1 MSDKVFNSKELTNQA
16 FALHS
21 ANKLDE
27 AEQIYK
33 LLLENSSVD
42 SNILNLYGMLCIA
55 KGNYKKAIELFSKAL
70 IINSNPLIMTNL
82 AKAYYMNSDY
92 KKAVLFYNQA
102 ADIEPSADIYYS
114 LAIAYKQQKKYD
126 ESVESYKKALEHCP
140 ESYNVLY
147 NLANLYKEI
156 GDLKNAIIY
165 ATKAEFVN
173 PNDEDIQTLLATIYE
188 MQNEHLKAINCLEKA
203 SLISNN
209 YLYFYNLGVLYSRVN
224 NTEKSIENY
233 RKVLLLKPNHIE
245 TLVNLSSVYRDIDK
259 NEALKLLQEAYKLS
273 PEEQNVC
280 LGLAQAYKDLF
291 DNKKSL
297 EILYEMLS
305 KVQNAEAHS
314 LIAINYMD
322 LLNYTEALKEYNIAL
337 ALEPDNL
344 NFLHGKAMALKYL
357 GKVDEAKLLLEYILS
372 KDTKSLQSVTTLG
385 MMCLQEKDFSRGMEL
400 YIQRSKETKF
410 LNLFKEKIWKKG
422 YDFTNKDVL
431 IYSDCGL
438 GDTIMFSRY
447 IPSLQKIARRVIL
460 QTDKELIKI
469 MKNSF
474 DRLDVVSKTEKIND
488 YDVVVPIMNLAYAL
502 DIDFD
507 NIPFKESYLKTAK
520 KDISNNK
527 LKVGICYQ
535 GNKRVFKNRSIPFE
549 TISQLLKIQNIQL
562 YSFQIENAENETG
575 DIINLSSQIE
585 DYNDTAGL
593 LQSIDILITIDSS
606 IVHMA
611 GALGVKTILLLPY
624 TAEWRWFNDT
634 ETTSWYN
641 SVKIIKQKTPAVWD
655 DVIEKVKA
663 ELVNYANK

>member
-1 MSDKVFNSKELTNQA
+1 MYNYKELSDNA
-16 FALHS
+16 YLLHQ
-21 ANKLDE
+21 KGYLQE
-27 AEQIYK
+27 AEEIY
-33 LLLENSSVD
+33 LQLLELSPLDV
-42 SNILNLYGMLCIA
+42 NILNLYSLLCIA
-55 KGNYKKAIELFSKAL
+55 KGNYKKAIELLSKAL

-102 ADIEPSADIYYS
+102 VDIEPSEDIYYS
-114 LAIAYKQQKKYD
+114 LAIAYKQLEKFD
-126 ESVESYKKALEHCP
+126 DAIDSYNKALELNP
-140 ESYNVLY
+140 NNYNVLY
-147 NLANLYKEI
+147 NLANLYKEVGQLDKALTI
-156 GDLKNAIIY
+156 AS
-165 ATKAEFVN
+165 KAEFVN

-188 MQNEHLKAINCLEKA
+188 MDKEYQKAICCLEKA
-203 SLISNN
+203 ANISNN
-209 YLYFYNLGVLYSRVN
+209 YLYFYNLGVLYSRIN
-224 NTEKSIENY
+224 NCDKSIENY

-245 TLVNLSSVYRDIDK
+245 TLVNLSSVYRNIDK
-259 NEALKLLQEAYKLS
+259 NETLKLLQEAYKLC
-273 PEEQNVC
+273 PQEQNVC

-297 EILYEMLS
+297 DILYELLS
-305 KVQNAEAHS
+305 NTQNAEAHS

-322 LLNYTEALKEYNIAL
+322 LQNYSEALKEYNIAL
-337 ALEPDNL
+337 ALEPTNL

-357 GKVDEAKLLLEYILS
+357 GKFDDAKLLLEYILS

-400 YIQRSKETKF
+400 YIQRSNETKF
-410 LNLFKEKIWKKG
+410 LNIFREKIWEKG
-422 YDFTNKDVL
+422 YDFTNKVVL

-447 IPSLQKIARRVIL
+447 IPALQKIAKQVIL
-460 QTDKELIKI
+460 QTDKELITI

-474 DRLDVVSKTEKIND
+474 DGLDVVSKTEKVND
-488 YDVVVPIMNLAYAL
+488 YDVVIPIMNLAYAL

-507 NIPFKESYLKTAK
+507 NIPLKDSYLKAERIN
-520 KDISNNK
+520 ISSDK

-549 TISQLLKIQNIQL
+549 TISQLSKIPNVQL
-562 YSFQIENAENETG
+562 YSFQIENAENETNN
-575 DIINLSSQIE
+575 IINLSSLIE
-585 DYNDTAGL
+585 NYNDTAGL

-641 SVKIIKQKTPAVWD
+641 SVKIVKQKTPAVWD